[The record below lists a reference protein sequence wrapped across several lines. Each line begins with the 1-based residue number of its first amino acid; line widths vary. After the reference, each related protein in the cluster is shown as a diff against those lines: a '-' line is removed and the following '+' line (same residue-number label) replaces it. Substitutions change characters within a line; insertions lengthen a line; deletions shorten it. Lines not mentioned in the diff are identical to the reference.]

1 MFVIFNRESSTTPSN
16 TGNSSRAANMQQQ
29 QQLRLL
35 NYQIQL
41 DRLFLAACQGI
52 AEADTTHLDMY
63 VNAGGNLTRLLTVEE
78 CALLGKPHVFSP
90 GLTLLHLCYRFKRK
104 DVLVSL
110 LNKPAVQS
118 KLIGSLNQNSGGN
131 NSSASST
138 VKVLNALL
146 KQVNQGSRTTK
157 FSPCQSSPQMAAGIV
172 ERYFS
177 INLRQRRAPPPSLQS
192 SNPTMQQQHDL
203 RHQTL
208 LAGNNNSTNSP
219 TSSLISLSN
228 YNNNNHSPSPSP
240 PPSIMLSA
248 NSSCCSGLSSANPS
262 GGSSSISICSGGAMS
277 SNTGNSGSSSSGCCI
292 GLSSGSTG
300 VCYYVNESHTFTLP
314 NEIEDLAPKVQITL
328 FDELLDR
335 EVQQELEYEGGI
347 INWNVDLCKRLHG
360 RLYPLWNRHNGDC
373 LLDSVLQACYGVFDT
388 DNVLR
393 RVMAESLEQFASAL
407 KPRWK
412 EHECMMARAL
422 DYRLDDYQLEQDW
435 TNMVALANQPGASL
449 EQAHIFALCHIFRRP
464 IVVYSVKYVK
474 SFRGENIGFTH
485 FEGVYLPLAWEP
497 QFCFKSPIALGYTRG
512 HFTALVPLDRTE
524 SFTYFSGGS
533 GGTSSGCG
541 GGGSSSNSVNS
552 NVSGG
557 GPTVGVANPNAV
569 NASST
574 TNSAS
579 GACGGGVGLMSSN
592 SMRSNSNTSLGG
604 GDFGCSSG
612 AGASVAST
620 SSSTGCS
627 NNNLGNTNNSG
638 NNSNPNGNANNSSAN
653 ILGAVSNT
661 DYYSSSNS
669 EHSAASNNGGSSGG
683 NNQQLFYLP
692 LTNKEGQLLPV
703 HFLTG
708 SEVILN

>member
-1 MFVIFNRESSTTPSN
+1 
-16 TGNSSRAANMQQQ
+16 MQQQ

-52 AEADTTHLDMY
+52 ADADTTHLDMY
-63 VNAGGNLTRLLTVEE
+63 VNAGGDLTRLLTVEE
-78 CALLGKPHVFSP
+78 CAVLGKPHVFTP

-118 KLIGSLNQNSGGN
+118 KLIGSLSTNTSN
-131 NSSASST
+131 NNPASST

-157 FSPCQSSPQMAAGIV
+157 FSPCQSSPQMAACIV

-177 INLRQRRAPPPSLQS
+177 INLRQRRAPPPLPS
-192 SNPTMQQQHDL
+192 SPMPL
-203 RHQTL
+203 
-208 LAGNNNSTNSP
+208 GNNTNSP

-228 YNNNNHSPSPSP
+228 YNTNNHSPSPSP
-240 PPSIMLSA
+240 PPPIILSA
-248 NSSCCSGLSSANPS
+248 SNSCSGASSANPGCS
-262 GGSSSISICSGGAMS
+262 GINIGGAMS
-277 SNTGNSGSSSSGCCI
+277 LNIGNNVQGSNSGCSI
-292 GLSSGSTG
+292 GLNNNG

-373 LLDSVLQACYGVFDT
+373 LLDSVLQACYGVFDA

-393 RVMAESLEQFASAL
+393 RVMAESLEQFAGAL

-412 EHECMMARAL
+412 EHECLMARAL

-435 TNMVALANQPGASL
+435 ANMVALANQPGASL

-464 IVVYSVKYVK
+464 IIVYSVKYVK
-474 SFRGENIGFTH
+474 SFRGENIGFAH
-485 FEGVYLPLAWEP
+485 FEGVYLPLVWEP

-524 SFTYFSGGS
+524 SFTYFSGGNNN
-533 GGTSSGCG
+533 TNSS
-541 GGGSSSNSVNS
+541 GGSSSGSGTGGATSVN
-552 NVSGG
+552 
-557 GPTVGVANPNAV
+557 
-569 NASST
+569 
-574 TNSAS
+574 TNSANS
-579 GACGGGVGLMSSN
+579 TNTSLANQAGACGGGPGSNN

-604 GDFGCSSG
+604 EFGCCGG
-612 AGASVAST
+612 AGASGVAHS
-620 SSSTGCS
+620 GPNAS
-627 NNNLGNTNNSG
+627 NANNSG
-638 NNSNPNGNANNSSAN
+638 NNSNNNSNSNANGSSSSTN
-653 ILGAVSNT
+653 ILGAVSNM
-661 DYYSSSNS
+661 DYYSSNS
-669 EHSAASNNGGSSGG
+669 GSGEHTSTSNNTSNINTNSGVSSSSS
-683 NNQQLFYLP
+683 NQQLFYLP
-692 LTNKEGQLLPV
+692 LTNNEGQLLPV

-708 SEVILN
+708 SEVNLFGFNLFFELVNLDRDQAGYL